1 MWRWAFLKYPALVK
15 AISNNYIGEYI
26 MASITDLRRLIK
38 QLQGEILVLRERAES
53 ARQWAIQTGNW
64 ERHHHYNKEISKRN
78 NLISIVRLKV
88 LAVQL
93 KEANALSRFYK
104 KTNPAKH
111 SYWQNELKRLK
122 TQLNTVKTIVEK
134 QVKTTNENASIA
146 HDNMLMALQNGDQ
159 DKAFEFRED
168 RDHFNKEA
176 AQLMDHLVLAIKAA
190 FGEAE
195 NSAPPAPP
203 VSTFP
208 SKKIAEAFEK
218 DHYQDHAHRAIF
230 KELLEGKYSKKNMKN
245 DPNSE
250 AFDAIRKNYLAP
262 LYFINNNI
270 HLDYHF
276 GNAIPVDDD
285 DRQKYLSPQLKIDH
299 KKKPATFFI
308 RDFMGIRSKGNLVI
322 KNWLI
327 EDSVLDSD
335 FADDFDDLVVDIN
348 AHLATVAVNKFKD
361 VAHRDVMQLIPAPNK
376 TGSDQMAG
384 AIMSDVII
392 EENIMHSKGQ
402 LNCIF
407 GSDGAFKNLSIR
419 NNHIQ
424 TKGAHTISIS
434 GMLSGKITGNTD
446 LQGAP
451 LPPNKIKLLPLRIG
465 GGANIY
471 IIGFKN
477 KPGTPEEE
485 KYEYKAIPGVPV
497 NDCSN
502 ASVGPRDQYGD
513 MRRCIEGSY
522 AATTR
527 DATFYDK
534 VDMQE
539 FHKEYAKR
547 PNIVKEG
554 RQKQA
559 YQAIMQTLVDKGFAV
574 KVEPG
579 TVSSHSHKKVATG

>member
-1 MWRWAFLKYPALVK
+1 MANTTAF
-15 AISNNYIGEYI
+15 
-26 MASITDLRRLIK
+26 RRLIK
-38 QLQGEILVLRERAES
+38 QLQGEILVLRDRAES
-53 ARQWAIQTGNW
+53 ARQFAIQSGNW
-64 ERHHHYNKEISKRN
+64 ERHHHYNNEISKRN
-78 NLISIVRLKV
+78 NLISVVRLKI
-88 LAVQL
+88 LIIEL
-93 KEANALSRFYK
+93 KEANTLSLFYK
-104 KTNPAKH
+104 NTDSVKH

-122 TQLNTVKTIVEK
+122 TQLNKVKVIVEK

-146 HDNMLMALQNGDQ
+146 HDNMLMALQNSDQ

-168 RDHFNKEA
+168 RDRFNKEA
-176 AQLMDHLVLAIKAA
+176 AKLMNHLVLAIKAA
-190 FGEAE
+190 FGEAG

-203 VSTFP
+203 VSNFP
-208 SKKIAEAFEK
+208 SKKVAEAFEK
-218 DHYQDHAHRAIF
+218 NHNQDHAHLAIF
-230 KELLEGKYSKKNMKN
+230 KELMEGKYSKKKMK
-245 DPNSE
+245 DKPESD
-250 AFDAIRKNYLAP
+250 AFEAIRKNYLAP

-270 HLDYHF
+270 HLDHHF
-276 GNAIPVDDD
+276 GNAIPIDDD

-308 RDFMGIRSKGNLVI
+308 RDFMGIRSKGSLVI

-335 FADDFDDLVVDIN
+335 FANDFDDLVVDIN
-348 AHLATVAVNKFKD
+348 AHLSTVAVNKFKD
-361 VAHRDVMQLIPAPNK
+361 IAHRDVMQLIPAPNK

-384 AIMSDVII
+384 AIMSDVVI

-424 TKGAHTISIS
+424 TKGAHTISIN

-446 LQGAP
+446 IQGAP
-451 LPPNKIKLLPLRIG
+451 LPANKIKLLPLRIG

-477 KPGTPEEE
+477 KPDTPEDE

-502 ASVGPRDQYGD
+502 ASIGPRDQYGD

-547 PNIVKEG
+547 PNLVKEG
-554 RQKQA
+554 RKKEA
-559 YQAIMQTLVDKGFAV
+559 YKAIMQTLVNKGFAV
-574 KVEPG
+574 KVGLGSTE
-579 TVSSHSHKKVATG
+579 SIKHEKIVATG